1 MFDIQ
6 VKPVPFLQPLS
17 SLISVDLM
25 IQEVPKYTVYVC
37 TFIFQETPNFNTIIG
52 RNIFQYINVYP
63 YYIIER
69 LLEIRRAYYNLD
81 LVIRM

>member
-25 IQEVPKYTVYVC
+25 IQEVPKYTVRVC
-37 TFIFQETPNFNTIIG
+37 TFIFQETPNFDTIIG
-52 RNIFQYINVYP
+52 RNIFYDINIYL
-63 YYIIER
+63 YHISIFILNKR
-69 LLEIRRAYYNLD
+69 IFIGN
-81 LVIRM
+81 